1 MLEVSRDS
9 EREQIESILR
19 DAKSILLLDWPSREL
34 PDSLARAG
42 YEVTAHV
49 GPGPFDYSMYE
60 ATDSEIVVRSGLP
73 APEHV
78 DSVHVFRPIEELT
91 SIAAMSEMKGA
102 TSIWYQ
108 SGRSE
113 DRTTDS
119 AGCWLSEGDS
129 AKARRI
135 VETHGL
141 KYIER
146 PHILEAIASLA

>member
-1 MLEVSRDS
+1 MLKVPRDS

-19 DAKSILLLDWPSREL
+19 DAKSILLVDWPSREL
-34 PDSLARAG
+34 PDRVARAG
-42 YEVTAHV
+42 YEVTGACGSRTARLLHV
-49 GPGPFDYSMYE
+49 PTG
-60 ATDSEIVVRSGLP
+60 SEIVVRSGLP

-91 SIAAMSEMKGA
+91 SIAATSEMKGA
-102 TSIWYQ
+102 PSIWYQ
-108 SGRSE
+108 SGRYE
-113 DRTTDS
+113 DGTTDS